1 MTPSSITGEFVS
13 LRPLHVTDAARTLAW
28 RSGSRAR
35 LLNDGATTI
44 EAQAAWI
51 ADRPASE
58 QNYVIELC
66 SGAPVGM
73 IALIAID
80 HQAGR
85 AETARFLIGEEDA
98 VRGVPAAVEAMKLL
112 YQVAFDE
119 LGLHRV
125 HGWIAASNRRM
136 ITWQQYLGMRVEGRL
151 RDHLLIGGK
160 REDAVLL
167 GLLEDE
173 YRSTA
178 LPKMN
183 ALIAA
188 ARTGASGAV
197 A

>member
-1 MTPSSITGEFVS
+1 MTASFVTGEFVC
-13 LRPLHVTDAARTLAW
+13 LRALDVSDAARTLAW

-51 ADRPASE
+51 AARPPSE
-58 QNYVIELC
+58 RNYVIELR
-66 SGAPVGM
+66 GGTPVGM
-73 IALIAID
+73 LALIAID
-80 HQAGR
+80 PHAGR
-85 AETARFLIGEEDA
+85 GETARFLIGEESA
-98 VRGVPAAVEAMKLL
+98 VRGIPAAVEAMKLL
-112 YQVAFDE
+112 YQVAFGE

-136 ITWQQYLGMRVEGRL
+136 IVWQQYLGMRVEGRL
-151 RDHLLIGGK
+151 RDHLMIGGK
-160 REDAVLL
+160 HEDAVLL

-188 ARTGASGAV
+188 ARAGAAGEV

>member
-28 RSGSRAR
+28 RSGFRAR
-35 LLNDGATTI
+35 LLNDGATTV

-58 QNYVIELC
+58 QNYVIELG
-66 SGAPVGM
+66 SGVPVGM

-80 HQAGR
+80 RQAGR

-112 YQVAFDE
+112 YQIAFDE

-160 REDAVLL
+160 HEDAVLL

>member
-1 MTPSSITGEFVS
+1 MTPSSITGEFVR
-13 LRPLHVTDAARTLAW
+13 LRPIEVTDAARTLAW
-28 RSGSRAR
+28 RTGSRAR
-35 LLNDGATTI
+35 LLNEGATTI
-44 EAQAAWI
+44 DAQAAWI
-51 ADRPASE
+51 AGRPPTE
-58 QNYVIELC
+58 RNYVIELC
-66 SGAPVGM
+66 SGSPVGM

-80 HQAGR
+80 EHAGR

-112 YQVAFDE
+112 YQVAFDD
-119 LGLHRV
+119 LSLHRV

-151 RDHLLIGGK
+151 RDHLLIGGQH
-160 REDAVLL
+160 EDAVLL
-167 GLLEDE
+167 GLLENE
-173 YRSTA
+173 YRSTS

-188 ARTGASGAV
+188 ARTGTAGEV